1 MTTAQMKLTAFR
13 VTNYRSVKDSGWI
26 DTAEITSLIGTNESG
41 KTNLLMPL
49 WKLNPAKEGEIK
61 LLSDAPRKDYNAYRQ
76 MENKPVFIQ
85 ARFAL
90 SDSLASSIAT
100 KTGKTADDVRL
111 VEVSR
116 DFDGNYGV
124 HFPNAQADSSIEAAE
139 LRKVFEAAAKDIEAA
154 TASGKGDEALKADL
168 LKRLKEAGAALDDFE
183 GSVGKEGITKLQ
195 SFVDA
200 AAIKAAPQRSTI
212 APRFGQVIDILSE
225 FAARFTKPGPDDNDE
240 VHTLVTDNL
249 PVFVYY
255 STYGNLD
262 SEIYLPHEIAN
273 LKRTDLTGK
282 SEARA
287 RTLRVLFEF
296 VRLSPQ
302 EVLELGKDWNDQQEK
317 PTDAQVQALNDK
329 KKERSV
335 LLQSAGTELTTKFR
349 EWWKQGE
356 YRIRFEADGNHFR
369 IWVSDDKRPEEIELE
384 GRSTGLQWFL
394 SFYLIFLVESKA
406 AHNGA
411 ILLLDEPGLSLHPLA
426 QKDLALFFES
436 LSGSNQLLYTTHSPF
451 LVDAD
456 HLDRVRAVFVDAVG
470 NTAVSTN
477 LRAGATAAE
486 SKSIY
491 PVHAALGLSVSDTLF
506 QGCRPVVVEG
516 QSDQLYL
523 SAMKNVLVASGRI
536 KPQRE
541 IVFIPTSG
549 AKAIK
554 TVAAI
559 LGGKDNDLPFVVCD
573 GDGAGLALAK
583 TLKAEMYADVVGR
596 VVTATDV
603 CRVKDAEVEDLFPAS
618 FLAPII
624 DRYLKGPAD
633 ESFTAASGGGAIIPQ
648 AKAYA
653 AKHNIA
659 LSEGWKVEVAKLAKS
674 KLPTTI
680 ATDAVWKPVLE
691 IWQTLFERLMGTGSP
706 IVEAKPTAAVPATHY
721 S

>member
-1 MTTAQMKLTAFR
+1 MTTAHMQLTAFR

-26 DTAEITSLIGTNESG
+26 HAADITSLIGTNESG

-76 MENKPVFIQ
+76 MANKPDFIH
-85 ARFAL
+85 ARFSL
-90 SDSLASSIAT
+90 SDTLANTIAT
-100 KTGKTADDVRL
+100 KTGKAAEDVRL

-124 HFPNAQADSSIEAAE
+124 HFPNAQADASIEVAE
-139 LRKVFEAAAKDIEAA
+139 LRMVFDAANKDIEAS
-154 TASGKGDEALKADL
+154 TASGKGDETMKADL
-168 LKRLKEAGAALDDFE
+168 LKRLKDAGTALDGFE
-183 GSVGKEGITKLQ
+183 RSVGKDGIATLQ
-195 SFVDA
+195 THLDA
-200 AAIKAAPQRSTI
+200 AAIKSPAKHSTI
-212 APRFGQVIDILSE
+212 APRFGQVVEILAE
-225 FAARFTKPGPDDNDE
+225 YAARFTKPGPDDNGD
-240 VHTLVTDNL
+240 VYTLVTKNL

-296 VRLSPQ
+296 VRLSP
-302 EVLELGKDWNDQQEK
+302 EEILELGKDWANGQRQ
-317 PTDAQVQALNDK
+317 PTAEEVQALTEK

-456 HLDRVRAVFVDAVG
+456 HLDRVRAVFVDSNG

-523 SAMKNVLVASGRI
+523 SAMKNALVSSGRI
-536 KPQRE
+536 KPSRE

-559 LGGKDNDLPFVVCD
+559 LGGKDNDLPFVLCD
-573 GDGAGLALAK
+573 GDCAGTTLAK
-583 TLKAEMYADVVGR
+583 TLRDEMYANVVGR

-603 CRVKDAEVEDLFPAS
+603 CPVKDAEVEDLFPPS
-618 FLAPII
+618 YLAPFI
-624 DRYLKGPAD
+624 DRYLKGPAE
-633 ESFTAASGGGAIIPQ
+633 ESFTATSDGGAIIPQ

-674 KLPTTI
+674 KLPATI
-680 ATDAVWKPVLE
+680 ATDAHWKPVLDT
-691 IWQTLFERLMGTGSP
+691 WQKLFERLMGTGMP
-706 IVEAKPTAAVPATHY
+706 IVESEPAAAVAAVR
-721 S
+721 

>member
-1 MTTAQMKLTAFR
+1 MTTAHMQLTAFR

-26 DTAEITSLIGTNESG
+26 DAAEITSLIGTNESG

-49 WKLNPAKEGEIK
+49 WKLNPAKEGEIN

-76 MENKPVFIQ
+76 MDEKPVFIL
-85 ARFAL
+85 ARFSL
-90 SDSLASSIAT
+90 SDTLASSIAT
-100 KTGKTADDVRL
+100 KTGKTAEHVGL
-111 VEVSR
+111 VEVTR

-124 HFPNAQADSSIEAAE
+124 HFPNAQADASIETAE
-139 LRKVFEAAAKDIEAA
+139 LRKVFEAATKDIEAA
-154 TASGKGDEALKADL
+154 TASGKGDETMKTDL
-168 LKRLKEAGAALDDFE
+168 LRRLKDASTALDSLE
-183 GSVGKEGITKLQ
+183 GSVGKDGITKLQ
-195 SFVDA
+195 SSVDA
-200 AAIKAAPQRSTI
+200 SAIKAAPQRSTI
-212 APRFGQVIDILSE
+212 APRFGQVVDILAE
-225 FAARFTKPGPDDNDE
+225 YAARFTKPGPDDNDE
-240 VHTLVTDNL
+240 VHTLVTENL

-296 VRLSPQ
+296 VKLRP
-302 EVLELGKDWNDQQEK
+302 EEILELGKDWANAQRQ
-317 PTDAQVQALNDK
+317 PTPEEVQALNEK

-456 HLDRVRAVFVDAVG
+456 HLDRVRAVFVDSVG

-523 SAMKNVLVASGRI
+523 SAMKNVLVAAGRI

-559 LGGKDNDLPFVVCD
+559 LGGKDNDLPFVLCD
-573 GDGAGLALAK
+573 GDAAGVTLAK
-583 TLKAEMYADVVGR
+583 TLKAEMYADFVGR
-596 VVTATDV
+596 VVVATDV
-603 CRVKDAEVEDLFPAS
+603 CPVKDADVEDLFPPS
-618 FLAPII
+618 FLAAII

-633 ESFTAASGGGAIIPQ
+633 ESFTATTGGGAIIPQ

-653 AKHNIA
+653 TKHKIS
-659 LSEGWKVEVAKLAKS
+659 LSEGWKVEVAKLAKG
-674 KLPTTI
+674 KLPATI
-680 ATDAVWKPVLE
+680 ATDADWKPVLDL
-691 IWQTLFERLMGTGSP
+691 WQILFEHLMGTSAQ
-706 IVEAKPTAAVPATHY
+706 IVETKPAAAVAAAH
-721 S
+721 

>member
-1 MTTAQMKLTAFR
+1 MTTAQMQLTSFR

-26 DTAEITSLIGTNESG
+26 DAADITSLIGTNESG

-76 MENKPVFIQ
+76 LEHKPDFIN
-85 ARFAL
+85 ARFVL
-90 SDSLASSIAT
+90 SDTLAKSIAA
-100 KTGKTADDVRL
+100 KTGKTAEDVRL

-116 DFDGNYGV
+116 DFDGNYSV
-124 HFPNAQADSSIEAAE
+124 HFPNAQADASIQAAE
-139 LRKVFEAAAKDIEAA
+139 LRKVFDAASHDILAA
-154 TASGKGDEALKADL
+154 TASGKGDESLRADL
-168 LKRLKEAGAALDDFE
+168 LKRLKEADATLDGLE
-183 GSVGKEGITKLQ
+183 GSVGKDGITKLQ
-195 SFVDA
+195 VSVEA

-212 APRFGQVIDILSE
+212 APRFGQVIDMLAE
-225 FAARFTKPGPDDNDE
+225 YATRFTKPSPDDNEE
-240 VHTLVTDNL
+240 VHAIVVKHL

-262 SEIYLPHEIAN
+262 SEIYLPHEIEN
-273 LKRTDLTGK
+273 LKRNNLTGK

-287 RTLRVLFEF
+287 RTLRVLFDF
-296 VRLSPQ
+296 VRLKPQ
-302 EVLELGKDWNDQQEK
+302 EILDLGKDWNPANGNPSE
-317 PTDAQVQALNDK
+317 AQIKEFNEK

-456 HLDRVRAVFVDAVG
+456 HLDRVRAVFVDGVG
-470 NTAVSTN
+470 NTVVSTN

-516 QSDQLYL
+516 PSDQLYL
-523 SAMKNVLVASGRI
+523 SAMKNVLVSSGRI
-536 KPQRE
+536 KPSRE

-559 LGGKDNDLPFVVCD
+559 LGGKDNDLPLVLCD
-573 GDGAGLALAK
+573 GDGAGMTLAK
-583 TLKAEMYADVVGR
+583 SLKSEMYADVAGR
-596 VVTATDV
+596 VVIATDV
-603 CRVKDAEVEDLFPAS
+603 CAVKDAEVEDLFPPAY
-618 FLAPII
+618 LGPII
-624 DRYLKGPAD
+624 DRYLKGPV
-633 ESFTAASGGGAIIPQ
+633 EEPFAASGGGAIIPQ
-648 AKAYA
+648 VKAYA
-653 AKHNIA
+653 GKHNIA
-659 LSEGWKVEVAKLAKS
+659 LNEGWKVELAKLVKS
-674 KLPTTI
+674 KLPATI
-680 ATDAVWKPVLE
+680 ATDADWKPVLDM
-691 IWQTLFERLMGTGSP
+691 WQLLFERLMGIGMP
-706 IVEAKPTAAVPATHY
+706 FVETKPTAAVADTR
-721 S
+721 

>member
-1 MTTAQMKLTAFR
+1 MTTAHMQLTAFR

-26 DTAEITSLIGTNESG
+26 DAADITSLIGTNESG

-76 MENKPVFIQ
+76 MEDKPEFIH

-90 SDSLASSIAT
+90 SDSLASAIA
-100 KTGKTADDVRL
+100 GKTSKSIDDVRT
-111 VEVSR
+111 VEVCR
-116 DFDGNYGV
+116 DFDGRYGV
-124 HFPNAQADSSIEAAE
+124 HFPNAQADNSVEAPE
-139 LRKVFEAAAKDIEAA
+139 IRKVLDGAAADIESA
-154 TASGKGDEALKADL
+154 TASGKGDEAMKPDL
-168 LKRLKEAGAALDDFE
+168 LKRLKDAGATLNTFE
-183 GSVGKEGITKLQ
+183 GRVGKDGIAGLQ
-195 SFVDA
+195 TLIDA

-212 APRFGQVIDILSE
+212 APRFGQVIDILAE
-225 FAARFTKPGPDDNDE
+225 YAARFTKPGPDDNDE
-240 VHTLVTDNL
+240 VHKLVTDNL

-302 EVLELGKDWNDQQEK
+302 EVLELGKDWNDQQGK
-317 PTDAQVQALNDK
+317 PTDAQVQALNEK

-436 LSGSNQLLYTTHSPF
+436 LAGSNQLLYTTHSPF

-456 HLDRVRAVFVDAVG
+456 HLDRVRAVFVDATG

-523 SAMKNVLVASGRI
+523 SAMKNVLVSSGRI
-536 KPQRE
+536 KPSRE

-559 LGGKDNDLPFVVCD
+559 LGGKDNDLPFVLCD
-573 GDGAGLALAK
+573 GDAAGVTLAK
-583 TLKAEMYADVVGR
+583 TLKAEMYADVAGR
-596 VVTATDV
+596 VVVATDV
-603 CRVKDAEVEDLFPAS
+603 SPVKDAEVEDLFPPS
-618 FLAPII
+618 FLGPII

-633 ESFTAASGGGAIIPQ
+633 EPFAAVHGGGAIIPQ
-648 AKAYA
+648 VKAYA

-659 LSEGWKVEVAKLAKS
+659 LSEGWKVEVAKLAKG
-674 KLPTTI
+674 KLPATI
-680 ATDAVWKPVLE
+680 ATEVDWKPVLDA
-691 IWQTLFERLMGTGSP
+691 WQALFERLMGTGVS
-706 IVEAKPTAAVPATHY
+706 IIEQKPSVAVQAG